1 MVGHLSQ
8 MAESLIRIA
17 HSELV
22 AYAGM
27 ILILTAFVL
36 ETRGILHSKE
46 RLYLVMMAL
55 GSGLLAVRAYLIDE
69 WAFLILE
76 VAYSIGRRSFAWLR
90 STPGEGEVPEEE
102 KFDWGRNTY
111 ELLDDERPPKF
122 LPSGLVHL
130 LVRYGIIS
138 EAMETGAGYM
148 VNSCQSGAFVRV
160 LLGIGSFFKNIGHGI
175 SEQRH
180 SLSLPMCYVLTRPCC
195 A

>member
-76 VAYSIGRRSFAWLR
+76 VAW
-90 STPGEGEVPEEE
+90 
-102 KFDWGRNTY
+102 
-111 ELLDDERPPKF
+111 F
-122 LPSGLVHL
+122 LAAV
-130 LVRYGIIS
+130 
-138 EAMETGAGYM
+138 
-148 VNSCQSGAFVRV
+148 
-160 LLGIGSFFKNIGHGI
+160 LGIWSIVAKV
-175 SEQRH
+175 ER
-180 SLSLPMCYVLTRPCC
+180 L
-195 A
+195 

>member
-8 MAESLIRIA
+8 MAESLIHLA

-46 RLYLVMMAL
+46 RLYLIMMAL

-76 VAYSIGRRSFAWLR
+76 VAW
-90 STPGEGEVPEEE
+90 
-102 KFDWGRNTY
+102 
-111 ELLDDERPPKF
+111 F
-122 LPSGLVHL
+122 LAAV
-130 LVRYGIIS
+130 
-138 EAMETGAGYM
+138 
-148 VNSCQSGAFVRV
+148 
-160 LLGIGSFFKNIGHGI
+160 LGIW
-175 SEQRH
+175 
-180 SLSLPMCYVLTRPCC
+180 SLVVKVERS
-195 A
+195 

>member
-1 MVGHLSQ
+1 MSQ

-46 RLYLVMMAL
+46 RLYLIMMAL

-76 VAYSIGRRSFAWLR
+76 VAW
-90 STPGEGEVPEEE
+90 
-102 KFDWGRNTY
+102 
-111 ELLDDERPPKF
+111 F
-122 LPSGLVHL
+122 LAAV
-130 LVRYGIIS
+130 
-138 EAMETGAGYM
+138 
-148 VNSCQSGAFVRV
+148 
-160 LLGIGSFFKNIGHGI
+160 LGIWSIVAKV
-175 SEQRH
+175 ER
-180 SLSLPMCYVLTRPCC
+180 L
-195 A
+195 